1 MPSDMTRPPVT
12 GALWIIASALAF
24 MAANIA
30 IRHLGAKLPPLEMAM
45 FRSAG
50 GLIMVLVAWRAFLH
64 LRQLRDPHIHL
75 VRAVVG
81 AVSLMALVHSYA
93 TLPVALV
100 TAFMYVRAALVVPMA
115 RLFLGERVGPDVWAA
130 VGLGIAGGIVALW
143 PRLSTVGTPE
153 FGWSALILP
162 LAALAGAG
170 SHICMRRL
178 ALTNPPSVVVAV
190 SAILVTAFVAVP
202 ASSVAIEPPAADVP
216 LLVSMAL
223 LSGLAQWFTVRGYR
237 YASPARLAPLSLIDV
252 PIALVAGYVLF
263 GEVPGSMQ
271 AVGSAMILGAA
282 LYVVRA
288 ERSDSR

>member
-1 MPSDMTRPPVT
+1 MPRPTIT

-24 MAANIA
+24 MAANIV

-93 TLPVALV
+93 TLPIALV
-100 TAFMYVRAALVVPMA
+100 TAFMYVRAVLVVFMA

-143 PRLSTVGTPE
+143 PRLSAVGTPAV
-153 FGWSALILP
+153 GWDGWEALILP

-190 SAILVTAFVAVP
+190 SAILVTAVVAVP
-202 ASSVAIEPPAADVP
+202 ASSVAIEPPAADIP
-216 LLVSMAL
+216 LLVGMAL

-263 GEVPGSMQ
+263 GEVPSGMQ
-271 AVGSAMILGAA
+271 AVGSVMIIGAA
-282 LYVVRA
+282 LYVFRA
-288 ERSDSR
+288 EQAESR

>member
-1 MPSDMTRPPVT
+1 MPRPTIT

-50 GLIMVLVAWRAFLH
+50 GLIMVMVAWRAFLH

-75 VRAVVG
+75 VRAIIG

-100 TAFMYVRAALVVPMA
+100 TAFMYVRAVLVVFMA

-130 VGLGIAGGIVALW
+130 VGLGIAGGLVALW
-143 PRLSTVGTPE
+143 PRLSTVGSPE

-190 SAILVTAFVAVP
+190 SAILVTAVVAVP
-202 ASSVAIEPPAADVP
+202 ASSVAIGPPSADIP
-216 LLVSMAL
+216 LLAGMAL
-223 LSGLAQWFTVRGYR
+223 LSGLAQWFTVRGYS

-252 PIALVAGYVLF
+252 PIALVAGYALF
-263 GEVPGSMQ
+263 GEVPGGMQ
-271 AVGSAMILGAA
+271 AVGSMMIIGAA
-282 LYVVRA
+282 LYVFRA